1 MKRPIILVI
10 CSVFLTFTIFM
21 APAIAGQEGAGH
33 GGLFGNIRLGG
44 GVVSGNPSGL
54 EVLDDNDILD
64 LNSRGSRRSK
74 AVILLGAGLGYT
86 FKMTGSTLLAAMDT
100 EGHFSLSLSQ
110 GIEKVGALTL
120 SALYENQEVW
130 QNPYLVGV
138 SRIRTDAESI
148 GFAINWDHILGTG
161 AWLVYEQMQIDI
173 VDDLIGQVEPELRRD
188 GKDTTLGL
196 GYSLDLAAGGV
207 LIPSLSHIWIDREGA
222 ANSGSSYVAEL
233 KYVLGVG
240 RLIIDTSFEW
250 NYTGFEGEHPIFHK
264 KREETTYGISEII
277 SHPEPFGLKNWS
289 LFGIAAIRK
298 IDSNITFFDSSLLL
312 LGAGIG
318 YNF

>member
-1 MKRPIILVI
+1 MKRHITLGI
-10 CSVFLTFTIFM
+10 CSLVTTITILM
-21 APAIAGQEGAGH
+21 APANASQEEAGQ
-33 GGLFGNIRLGG
+33 GGFFGNIRLGG
-44 GVVSGNPSGL
+44 GVISGNPSGL

-110 GIEKVGALTL
+110 GMKKVGVLTL

-138 SRIRTDAESI
+138 SRIRTDAESV
-148 GFAINWDHILGTG
+148 GFAINWGHILGTG

-173 VDDLIGQVEPELRRD
+173 VDDLIGQIEPELRRD

-207 LIPSLSHIWIDREGA
+207 LIPSLSYTWIDREGA

-240 RLIIDTSFEW
+240 RLIIDTSLEW
-250 NYTGFEGEHPIFHK
+250 NYTGFDGASPIFHK
-264 KREETTYGISEII
+264 KREETSFGISETI
-277 SHPEPFGLKNWS
+277 SLAEPFGFKKWA
-289 LFGIAAIRK
+289 LFGIAAVRE
-298 IDSNITFFDSSLLL
+298 IDSNITFYDSSLLL